1 MCGGLCVEDNSLNN
15 SNLYFIMIEYIKG
28 EISDLTPTYCVLETN
43 GIGYM
48 LNISLVTYQELQG
61 ESAARLYVYE
71 NIREDAHVLYGFL
84 TKEERELFLLLIS
97 VSGVGAATA
106 RMILSSFTAMEL
118 QEVIATGNVNAIKS
132 VKGIGLKSAQR
143 IIVDLKDKVQQLGIR
158 SEELGVTNPSAFG
171 SSPNLGEQ
179 LRNGE
184 EAVAALV
191 ALGFQKAASV
201 KVVEKLLKEDASM
214 SVAKIIKR
222 ALAMI

>member
-1 MCGGLCVEDNSLNN
+1 
-15 SNLYFIMIEYIKG
+15 MIEYIKG
-28 EISDLTPTYCVLETN
+28 EIADLTPTYCVLETN

-48 LNISLVTYQELQG
+48 LNVSLVTYQELQG
-61 ESAARLYVYE
+61 QSATRLYVYE

-143 IIVDLKDKVQQLGIR
+143 IIVDLKDKVQTIG
-158 SEELGVTNPSAFG
+158 G
-171 SSPNLGEQ
+171 SDAPTLNLATGSNE
-179 LRNGE
+179 NME

-191 ALGFQKAASV
+191 ALGFQRAASV
-201 KVVEKLLKEDASM
+201 KVVEKLLKEDAVM
-214 SVAKIIKR
+214 PVAKIIKR

>member
-1 MCGGLCVEDNSLNN
+1 
-15 SNLYFIMIEYIKG
+15 MIEYIKG
-28 EISDLTPTYCVLETN
+28 EIADLTPTYCVLETN
-43 GIGYM
+43 GVGYM
-48 LNISLVTYQELQG
+48 LNVSLVTYQELQG
-61 ESAARLYVYE
+61 QSAARLYVYE

-84 TKEERELFLLLIS
+84 TKAERELFLLLIS

-106 RMILSSFTAMEL
+106 RMILSSFTVEEL

-143 IIVDLKDKVQQLGIR
+143 IIVDLKDKVQTI
-158 SEELGVTNPSAFG
+158 G
-171 SSPNLGEQ
+171 SSDAPMLNLAARTNE
-179 LRNGE
+179 NME

-201 KVVEKLLKEDASM
+201 KVVEKLLKEDAAM
-214 SVAKIIKR
+214 PVAKIIKR

>member
-1 MCGGLCVEDNSLNN
+1 
-15 SNLYFIMIEYIKG
+15 MIEYIKG
-28 EISDLTPTYCVLETN
+28 EITDLTPTYCVLETN

-61 ESAARLYVYE
+61 QSATRLYVYE

-118 QEVIATGNVNAIKS
+118 QEVIATGNENAIKS

-143 IIVDLKDKVQQLGIR
+143 IIVDLKDKV
-158 SEELGVTNPSAFG
+158 G
-171 SSPNLGEQ
+171 SVMHNAQ
-179 LRNGE
+179 CTMHNGLSIATTETQE

-191 ALGFQKAASV
+191 ALGFQRAASV

-214 SVAKIIKR
+214 PVAKIIKR

>member
-1 MCGGLCVEDNSLNN
+1 
-15 SNLYFIMIEYIKG
+15 MIEYIKG
-28 EISDLTPTYCVLETN
+28 EITDLTPTYCVLESN

-61 ESAARLYVYE
+61 QSAARLYVYE

-143 IIVDLKDKVQQLGIR
+143 IIVDLKDKVQTI
-158 SEELGVTNPSAFG
+158 G
-171 SSPNLGEQ
+171 SSDAPVLNLAVGTNE
-179 LRNGE
+179 NME

-191 ALGFQKAASV
+191 ALGFQRAASV

-214 SVAKIIKR
+214 AVAKIIKR

>member
-1 MCGGLCVEDNSLNN
+1 
-15 SNLYFIMIEYIKG
+15 MIEYIKG
-28 EISDLTPTYCVLETN
+28 EITDLTPTYCVLETN
-43 GIGYM
+43 GVGYM

-61 ESAARLYVYE
+61 QSATRLYVYE

-84 TKEERELFLLLIS
+84 VKDERELFLLLIS

-143 IIVDLKDKVQQLGIR
+143 IIVDLKDKVQTIG
-158 SEELGVTNPSAFG
+158 G
-171 SSPNLGEQ
+171 SDAPMLNLATGSNE
-179 LRNGE
+179 NME

-191 ALGFQKAASV
+191 ALGFQRAASV
-201 KVVEKLLKEDASM
+201 KVVEKLLKEDAAM
-214 SVAKIIKR
+214 PVAKIIKR

>member
-1 MCGGLCVEDNSLNN
+1 
-15 SNLYFIMIEYIKG
+15 MIEYIKG
-28 EISDLTPTYCVLETN
+28 EITDLTPTYCVLETN

-61 ESAARLYVYE
+61 QSATRLYVYE

-143 IIVDLKDKVQQLGIR
+143 IIVDLKDKV
-158 SEELGVTNPSAFG
+158 G
-171 SSPNLGEQ
+171 SVMHNAQ
-179 LRNGE
+179 CTMHNGLSLATTETQE

-191 ALGFQKAASV
+191 ALGFQRAASV

-214 SVAKIIKR
+214 PVAKIIKR

>member
-1 MCGGLCVEDNSLNN
+1 
-15 SNLYFIMIEYIKG
+15 MIEYIKG

-61 ESAARLYVYE
+61 QTAVRLYVYE

-84 TKEERELFLLLIS
+84 TKAERELFLLLIS

-106 RMILSSFTAMEL
+106 RMILSSFTVAEL

-143 IIVDLKDKVQQLGIR
+143 IIVDLKDKIQLGIR
-158 SEELGVTNPSAFG
+158 NEELGMGNV
-171 SSPNLGEQ
+171 SSMANSE
-179 LRNGE
+179 NME

-201 KVVEKLLKEDASM
+201 KVVEKLMKEDASM
-214 SVAKIIKR
+214 AVGKIVKR
-222 ALAMI
+222 ALSMM

>member
-1 MCGGLCVEDNSLNN
+1 
-15 SNLYFIMIEYIKG
+15 MIEYIKG
-28 EISDLTPTYCVLETN
+28 EITDLTPTYCVLETN

-48 LNISLVTYQELQG
+48 LNVSLVTYQELQG
-61 ESAARLYVYE
+61 QTTARLYVYE

-84 TKEERELFLLLIS
+84 TKAERELFLLLIS

-106 RMILSSFTAMEL
+106 RMILSSFTVEEL

-143 IIVDLKDKVQQLGIR
+143 IIVDLKDKIGTMHNVQCTMHN
-158 SEELGVTNPSAFG
+158 LGVSVN
-171 SSPNLGEQ
+171 NE
-179 LRNGE
+179 NME

-201 KVVEKLLKEDASM
+201 KVVEKLMKEDATM
-214 SVAKIIKR
+214 AVGKIVKR
-222 ALAMI
+222 ALSMM

>member
-1 MCGGLCVEDNSLNN
+1 
-15 SNLYFIMIEYIKG
+15 MIEYIKG

-61 ESAARLYVYE
+61 QSAVRLYVYE

-84 TKEERELFLLLIS
+84 TKAERELFLLLIS

-106 RMILSSFTAMEL
+106 RMILSSFTVAEL

-143 IIVDLKDKVQQLGIR
+143 IIVDLKDKIQLGIKN
-158 SEELGVTNPSAFG
+158 EELGMGNV
-171 SSPNLGEQ
+171 SSMANSE
-179 LRNGE
+179 NME

-201 KVVEKLLKEDASM
+201 KVVEKLMKEDATM
-214 SVAKIIKR
+214 AVGKIVKR
-222 ALAMI
+222 ALSMM

>member
-1 MCGGLCVEDNSLNN
+1 
-15 SNLYFIMIEYIKG
+15 MIEYIKG
-28 EISDLTPTYCVLETN
+28 EITDLTPTYCVLETN
-43 GIGYM
+43 GIGFQ
-48 LNISLVTYQELQG
+48 LNVSLVTYQELQG
-61 ESAARLYVYE
+61 KTVARLYVYE

-143 IIVDLKDKVQQLGIR
+143 IIVDLKDKVQIIG
-158 SEELGVTNPSAFG
+158 G
-171 SSPNLGEQ
+171 SDAPTLNLATGSNE
-179 LRNGE
+179 NME

-191 ALGFQKAASV
+191 ALGFQRAASV
-201 KVVEKLLKEDASM
+201 KVVEKLLKEDAAM
-214 SVAKIIKR
+214 PVAKIIKR

>member
-1 MCGGLCVEDNSLNN
+1 
-15 SNLYFIMIEYIKG
+15 MIEYIKG

-48 LNISLVTYQELQG
+48 LNVSLVTYQELQG
-61 ESAARLYVYE
+61 QTTARLYVYE

-84 TKEERELFLLLIS
+84 TKAERELFLLLIS

-106 RMILSSFTAMEL
+106 RMILSSFTVAEL
-118 QEVIATGNVNAIKS
+118 QEIIAAGNVNAIKS

-143 IIVDLKDKVQQLGIR
+143 IIVDLKDKIGTMHNAQCTTHN
-158 SEELGVTNPSAFG
+158 LGVSVN
-171 SSPNLGEQ
+171 NE
-179 LRNGE
+179 NME

-201 KVVEKLLKEDASM
+201 KVVEKLMKEDASM
-214 SVAKIIKR
+214 AVGKIVKR
-222 ALAMI
+222 ALSMM

>member
-1 MCGGLCVEDNSLNN
+1 
-15 SNLYFIMIEYIKG
+15 MIEYIKG
-28 EISDLTPTYCVLETN
+28 EITDLTPTYCVLETN
-43 GIGYM
+43 GVGYM

-61 ESAARLYVYE
+61 QSATRLYVYE

-143 IIVDLKDKVQQLGIR
+143 IIVDLKDKVQTIG
-158 SEELGVTNPSAFG
+158 G
-171 SSPNLGEQ
+171 SDAPTLNLATGSNE
-179 LRNGE
+179 NME

-191 ALGFQKAASV
+191 ALGFQRAASV
-201 KVVEKLLKEDASM
+201 KVVEKFLKEDAVM
-214 SVAKIIKR
+214 PVAKIIKR

>member
-1 MCGGLCVEDNSLNN
+1 
-15 SNLYFIMIEYIKG
+15 MIEYIKG

-61 ESAARLYVYE
+61 QSAVRLYVYE

-84 TKEERELFLLLIS
+84 TKAERELFLLLIS

-106 RMILSSFTAMEL
+106 RMILSSFTVAEL

-143 IIVDLKDKVQQLGIR
+143 IIVDLKDKIQLGIR
-158 SEELGVTNPSAFG
+158 NEELGMGNV
-171 SSPNLGEQ
+171 SSMANSE
-179 LRNGE
+179 NME

-201 KVVEKLLKEDASM
+201 KVVEKLMKEDATM
-214 SVAKIIKR
+214 AVGKIVKR
-222 ALAMI
+222 ALSMM

>member
-1 MCGGLCVEDNSLNN
+1 MNNNNLC
-15 SNLYFIMIEYIKG
+15 FIMIEYIKG

-61 ESAARLYVYE
+61 QSAVRLYVYE

-84 TKEERELFLLLIS
+84 TKAERELFLLLIS

-106 RMILSSFTAMEL
+106 RMILSSFTVAEL

-143 IIVDLKDKVQQLGIR
+143 IIVDLKDKIGTMHNAQCTMHNV
-158 SEELGVTNPSAFG
+158 GVG
-171 SSPNLGEQ
+171 SNNE
-179 LRNGE
+179 NME

-201 KVVEKLLKEDASM
+201 KVVEKLMKEDATM
-214 SVAKIIKR
+214 AVGKIVKR
-222 ALAMI
+222 ALSMM

>member
-1 MCGGLCVEDNSLNN
+1 
-15 SNLYFIMIEYIKG
+15 MIEYIKG
-28 EISDLTPTYCVLETN
+28 EIVDLTPTYCVLETN

-48 LNISLVTYQELQG
+48 LNVSLVTYQELQG
-61 ESAARLYVYE
+61 QSAVRLYVYE

-84 TKEERELFLLLIS
+84 TKVERELFLLLIS

-106 RMILSSFTAMEL
+106 RMILSSFTVAEL

-143 IIVDLKDKVQQLGIR
+143 IIVDLKDKIGTMHNAQCTMHNV
-158 SEELGVTNPSAFG
+158 GVCSN
-171 SSPNLGEQ
+171 NE
-179 LRNGE
+179 NME

-201 KVVEKLLKEDASM
+201 KVVEKLMKEDASM
-214 SVAKIIKR
+214 AVGKIVKR
-222 ALAMI
+222 ALSMM